1 MQNMDLGDFSR
12 SRYSSW
18 SERYFLLK
26 YEQEDKE
33 RSARDLVASVTFYE
47 PR

>member
-1 MQNMDLGDFSR
+1 MQYMELGAFSS

-18 SERYFLLK
+18 SERYLLLK

-33 RSARDLVASVTFYE
+33 RAVQDLIALVTFYE
-47 PR
+47 PI